1 MKKLLLSFAIIALF
15 LSCNSQKEREA
26 EITRKYWAERD
37 RAIKEEL
44 LESDKKLDKLYKEV
58 LQKADEIKIRQS
70 EKSLK

>member
-1 MKKLLLSFAIIALF
+1 MKKLLLIFALTAIF
-15 LSCNSQKEREA
+15 FSCDNQKEREA
-26 EITRKYWAERD
+26 EITRKYWADRD

-58 LQKADEIKIRQS
+58 LQKADEIKTRQS